1 MLKALSRWGTIA
13 RNMAKKYIPLAE
25 WAKLHGLP
33 IQSVRDSASRWG
45 LKKYT
50 KKVAVFDGDNL
61 IVQFNKE
68 DGEFKVYP
76 RQNHKEDFDAFLS
89 ALNLKKWSKEYGQ

>member
-50 KKVAVFDGDNL
+50 KKVAVPQVRLFIEADAEPTDSL
-61 IVQFNKE
+61 LLHKMKKTAQLS
-68 DGEFKVYP
+68 P
-76 RQNHKEDFDAFLS
+76 RSKSRVAS
-89 ALNLKKWSKEYGQ
+89 PSKK